1 MYEVKNVRQTATLR
15 PRRKGSFR
23 VSGTRMAKSF
33 LREKEGAASR
43 RYSAGSGRTS
53 FLWDIKT
60 NDDTTTQ
67 YLLLHPFPKMA
78 TLVRIFSGKMG
89 KTNLKGLPLQQ
100 LEAFVASIGEPKYR
114 AKQLFAWLYRHRVP
128 SFDGMTNFS
137 QSLRERLKEA
147 AAVQQLA
154 IVDRQ
159 QSASDGTIK
168 FLFALSDGMKIESVL
183 IPPRKESVDAEKR
196 LTLCISTQVGC
207 PLDCKF
213 CATATMGFNRNL
225 TAGEI
230 VDQVLT
236 AQSMSEKPI
245 TNIVYMGMGEP
256 MLNYDN
262 VMTSIDILSSDIGMG
277 ISPRR
282 ITVSTAGYADQIK
295 RMADEGRKPKLA
307 LSLHSLDNEIRSRLM
322 PITKKFP
329 VEELLDAL
337 EYYCHRT
344 RKNVMFE
351 YILFDG
357 INDGDDDVRK
367 IIKASKRFPCRV
379 NVIPFHSI
387 GFTNPHGISAT
398 LKGSSQEKI
407 TRFTKKLRDADIPVF
422 IRHSAGEEID
432 AACGQLAVKNEAA

>member
-1 MYEVKNVRQTATLR
+1 MFGKVNRKGVRQLYKRRRCLAFPSLASLPENVYIDKNFFREDGQDKSQRASAATI
-15 PRRKGSFR
+15 GSFCCFNR
-23 VSGTRMAKSF
+23 
-33 LREKEGAASR
+33 
-43 RYSAGSGRTS
+43 
-53 FLWDIKT
+53 
-60 NDDTTTQ
+60 
-67 YLLLHPFPKMA
+67 
-78 TLVRIFSGKMG
+78 
-89 KTNLKGLPLQQ
+89 
-100 LEAFVASIGEPKYR
+100 R
-114 AKQLFAWLYRHRVP
+114 AKIP
-128 SFDGMTNFS
+128 
-137 QSLRERLKEA
+137 REAAIRLAVQTSRAVVRCDDDVIAFTPGRLKEEA
-147 AAVQQLA
+147 SVDQLA
-154 IVDRQ
+154 VADRQ

-213 CATATMGFNRNL
+213 CATATMGFSRNL

-236 AQSMSEKPI
+236 AQSMSDKPI

-282 ITVSTAGYADQIK
+282 ITVSTAGYAEQIK

-307 LSLHSLDNEIRSRLM
+307 LSLHSLNNETRTRLM
-322 PITKKFP
+322 PITKKFS

-337 EYYCHRT
+337 EYYCHKT

-357 INDGDDDVRK
+357 INDGDDDVKK
-367 IIKASKRFPCRV
+367 IIKASRRFPCRV
-379 NVIPFHSI
+379 NLIPFHSI
-387 GFTNPHGISAT
+387 GFTNPHGISAS
-398 LKGSSQEKI
+398 LKSSSQEKVV
-407 TRFTKKLRDADIPVF
+407 RFAKKLRDAGIPVF
-422 IRHSAGEEID
+422 IRHSAGKDID

>member
-1 MYEVKNVRQTATLR
+1 
-15 PRRKGSFR
+15 
-23 VSGTRMAKSF
+23 
-33 LREKEGAASR
+33 
-43 RYSAGSGRTS
+43 
-53 FLWDIKT
+53 
-60 NDDTTTQ
+60 
-67 YLLLHPFPKMA
+67 
-78 TLVRIFSGKMG
+78 MG

-114 AKQLFAWLYRHRVP
+114 AKQLFAWLYKHRVP
-128 SFDGMTNFS
+128 SFDAMTTLS
-137 QSLRERLKEA
+137 HSLRERLNVEA
-147 AAVQQLA
+147 TIEHLAVA
-154 IVDRQ
+154 DRQ
-159 QSASDGTIK
+159 SSASDGTVK

-213 CATATMGFNRNL
+213 CATATMGFGRNL

-236 AQSMSEKPI
+236 VQSMSDKPV

-262 VMTSIDILSSDIGMG
+262 VMSSIDILSSDIGIG

-282 ITVSTAGYADQIK
+282 ITVSTAGYAEQIK

-307 LSLHSLDNEIRSRLM
+307 LSLHSLNNETRTRLM
-322 PITKKFP
+322 PITKKFS

-337 EYYCHRT
+337 EYYCHTT

-357 INDGDDDVRK
+357 VNDGDDDARR
-367 IIKASKRFPCRV
+367 IIKASRRFPCRV
-379 NVIPFHSI
+379 NLIPFHSI
-387 GFTNPHGISAT
+387 GFTHPHGFSAS
-398 LKGSSQEKI
+398 LKGSPQEKMI
-407 TRFTKKLRDADIPVF
+407 RFAKKLRDAGIPVF
-422 IRHSAGEEID
+422 LRHSAGEDID